1 MFKLIGFAIRYAPII
16 ISAVTLVEG
25 LVSKDTSGP
34 DKKALVIKTV
44 REVLERMGVKLSADV
59 ENLIGNII
67 DVAVTLLNLFGIFK
81 RKEDVT
87 EVEEATSVP
96 AETVKVAA
104 QAVKASGT
112 DTRLE
117 ELESILRNR

>member
-34 DKKALVIKTV
+34 DKKTLVIKTV

-67 DVAVTLLNLFGIFK
+67 DVAVTLLNLFGMGWAANHPMP
-81 RKEDVT
+81 RR
-87 EVEEATSVP
+87 P
-96 AETVKVAA
+96 A
-104 QAVKASGT
+104 
-112 DTRLE
+112 
-117 ELESILRNR
+117 